1 MGTWGTAI
9 FSDDLTSDVQD
20 TFREHLL
27 RAHSPEES
35 TRLIIE
41 AYQDAI
47 KDPEEGPTFWIGLA
61 ATQWKLGRLLPEIR
75 DKAIE
80 IICQGGDLHRWKNSG
95 TNLEKRRMVLD
106 KLKVQLE
113 SPPPPPKKLKAPY
126 LDSTDW
132 PIGAILAYRQ
142 PDERLCLIR
151 VIDHHKSSGGT
162 SPVVDIFA
170 WKGTEIPSMA
180 TIKKLKVIRGGR
192 SRDYVI
198 GPIIVSAG
206 SAKQLPKD
214 RFTVVGIQKKPMPWQ
229 KSWNS
234 PGFESYTS
242 WLSWDKYLSDTLRF
256 GLGE

>member
-9 FSDDLTSDVQD
+9 FSDDLTCDVQD
-20 TFREHLL
+20 TFRQHLL
-27 RAHSPEES
+27 RAVDTEES

-41 AYQDAI
+41 AFQDAI

-80 IICQGGDLHRWKNSG
+80 IICQGGDLHRWKDSG
-95 TNLEKRRMVLD
+95 TNLERRRKVLD

-132 PIGAILAYRQ
+132 PIGAILTYLQ

-151 VIDHHKSSGGT
+151 VIDHHKCSGGT
-162 SPVVDIFA
+162 SPIVDIFA
-170 WKGTEIPSMA
+170 WRGTEIPSMT
-180 TIKKLKVIRGGR
+180 TIKKLKVIRGRR

-206 SAKQLPKD
+206 STKQLPKD
-214 RFTVVGIQKKPMPWQ
+214 RFTIVGIQKKPMPWQ